1 MTSDQTAA
9 LREHL
14 LYLLRGGGAHLDF
27 EKAIADLPAELRG
40 AKPAGQPHTPWR
52 LVEHMRIAQWDIL
65 RFSVDPRH
73 VSPAFPEGYW
83 PEGDAPPDESAWQR
97 SIDGFRTDLRAM
109 LELVANPATDL
120 FVPLPHGQGQTVL
133 REALLVADHNAYHLG
148 QLVLVRRLLGAWDER
163 R

>member
-1 MTSDQTAA
+1 MKDKQTAK
-9 LREHL
+9 LRDHL

-27 EKAIADLPAELRG
+27 EKAIANLPAALRG

-65 RFSVDPRH
+65 RFSIDPHH

-83 PEGDAPPDESAWQR
+83 PAGDEPPDESAWDR
-97 SIDGFRTDLRAM
+97 SVASFRTDLRAM
-109 LELVANPATDL
+109 QELVADLTSDL
-120 FVPLPHGQGQTVL
+120 FTPFPHGQGQTLL

-148 QLVLVRRLLGAWDER
+148 QLVLVRRLLGAWPEE
-163 R
+163 